1 VETLRPSRPAAG
13 PPGHGA
19 PGTIRAKAPLRIS
32 FAGGGT
38 DVMPYPRDHGGCV
51 LSVTIDLYAW
61 ASLRARDDAEYQVVA
76 EDGTSARYMSPE
88 DMVFDGHL
96 DLVKACLRHMAGET
110 GLDLHLF
117 CDAPP
122 GSGLGSSSA
131 LVVAMLAAVAEQT
144 HDAMT
149 PYELADRAYR
159 VERVDLRQPGGMQD
173 QYCATFGGFNF
184 IEFQDVDRV
193 VVNPLRI
200 PTEVANE
207 LHGSL
212 LLCYTGMTRK
222 SGGILRR
229 QVEGYVTGRRESV
242 KALGRIKQLT
252 LELKEAL
259 LTGDLE
265 TFAAILNES
274 WHAKRDLAEGIT
286 NDRIDELYATAREA
300 GALGGKL
307 LGAGG
312 GGYLLLFCPFESR
325 PAVAEAMEGAGARVV
340 RFHFDEQGVQTWR
353 VP

>member
-1 VETLRPSRPAAG
+1 
-13 PPGHGA
+13 
-19 PGTIRAKAPLRIS
+19 
-32 FAGGGT
+32 
-38 DVMPYPRDHGGCV
+38 
-51 LSVTIDLYAW
+51 
-61 ASLRARDDAEYQVVA
+61 
-76 EDGTSARYMSPE
+76 
-88 DMVFDGHL
+88 
-96 DLVKACLRHMAGET
+96 
-110 GLDLHLF
+110 
-117 CDAPP
+117 
-122 GSGLGSSSA
+122 
-131 LVVAMLAAVAEQT
+131 
-144 HDAMT
+144 
-149 PYELADRAYR
+149 

-184 IEFQDVDRV
+184 IEFLDVDRV

-229 QVEGYVTGRRESV
+229 QVEGYVTGRRKSV
-242 KALGRIKQLT
+242 KALGRIKDLT

-274 WHAKRDLAEGIT
+274 WHAKRELAEGIT
-286 NDRIDELYATAREA
+286 NERIDELYATARKA

-312 GGYLLLFCPFESR
+312 GGYLLLFCPFERR
-325 PAVAEAMEGAGARVV
+325 PAVTEAMEGAVARVV